1 MSAMPHSLQEPPQ
14 PHQLGKDP
22 EAAWPDLS
30 ELAAPESAEGEAAV
44 ALTTEH
50 PPLPAAGLFQFYD
63 HLRERILHAV
73 ENKGGHWSEVAVEG
87 LLLAPDVFILLVRL
101 ALDREVPASARAL
114 IGGTLAYFVM
124 PADLLPE
131 LLLGP
136 VGFMDDL
143 VLASAVLSQAFGGE
157 LEPYAQRHWS
167 GSHELRK
174 TLHGVV
180 DTAQHL
186 LGDKLYLRMKRLL
199 ARRGVT
205 LGKDR

>member
-1 MSAMPHSLQEPPQ
+1 VPHPPIESGS
-14 PHQLGKDP
+14 PPLGKDP
-22 EAAWPDLS
+22 ESAWPDLS
-30 ELAAPESAEGEAAV
+30 ELQAAESAELDADA
-44 ALTTEH
+44 ALTAEH
-50 PPLPAAGLFQFYD
+50 APLPAAALFQFYD

-73 ENKGGHWSEVAVEG
+73 QDRAGRWSEVAVEA
-87 LLLAPDVFILLVRL
+87 LLLAPDIFILLVRL

-157 LEPYAQRHWS
+157 LEPYAERHWS

-174 TLHGVV
+174 ALHRVV
-180 DTAQHL
+180 ETAQST
-186 LGDKLYLRMKRLL
+186 LGDKLYRRLKRLL
-199 ARRGVT
+199 ARRGVA
-205 LGKDR
+205 LGKDE

>member
-1 MSAMPHSLQEPPQ
+1 MTHPPIEPVQ
-14 PHQLGKDP
+14 PLPPGKDP
-22 EAAWPDLS
+22 ETAWPDLS
-30 ELAAPESAEGEAAV
+30 ELQSPESVEGEV
-44 ALTTEH
+44 SLALTSER

-63 HLRERILHAV
+63 HLRERILQAV

-87 LLLAPDVFILLVRL
+87 LLLAPDVFMLLVRL
-101 ALDREVPASARAL
+101 TLDREVPASARAL
-114 IGGTLAYFVM
+114 IGGALAYFVM

-174 TLHGVV
+174 VLHGVV
-180 DTAQHL
+180 ESAHGL
-186 LGDKLYLRMKRLL
+186 LGEKLYTRLKRLL
-199 ARRGVT
+199 ARRGVE
-205 LGKDR
+205 LGKDE